1 MTAEITNVDL
11 GRYFII
17 DNLFKICYNNI
28 KEIYLSTC
36 SQCLRIRKIDPKDT
50 GMAIVIAM
58 PVSFYKRL
66 LFLRKG

>member
-17 DNLFKICYNNI
+17 DNRTKICYNNI
-28 KEIYLSTC
+28 KEINLSTC
-36 SQCLRIRKIDPKDT
+36 SQCLRIRKIDPKYT

-58 PVSFYKRL
+58 PVYFYKRL